1 MIFSLV
7 AAAQEWLNE
16 KYDKLLV
23 EKEESAMKK
32 QIAEEEAE
40 RVRDLYTFF

>member
-7 AAAQEWLNE
+7 AGAQEWLNE
-16 KYDKLLV
+16 KYDRLLV
-23 EKEESAMKK
+23 EKEEHALKK

-40 RVRDLYTFF
+40 RVRNF